1 MQIEIGYCA
10 LQKQSNLGE
19 SKQTRPDTRPVADGW
34 ARAEM
39 QVFAISN
46 SITMEQRTDGWTD
59 GWTNGLTDERT
70 DGQTKPLIELRV
82 CN

>member
-39 QVFAISN
+39 RVLPFFN
-46 SITMEQRTDGWTD
+46 SSVTDRPTNRPTNQPTDLRTDRKK
-59 GWTNGLTDERT
+59 LCI
-70 DGQTKPLIELRV
+70 K
-82 CN
+82 